1 MYRAKSINKLK
12 RAHLLNVWKVQKVMK
27 ATMANIQAIREAIEA
42 RKERSAW
49 SKGVKAYALEMLES
63 FEECSKWNEEN
74 GEELPTID
82 ERTALDGAKDWH
94 EWAYGGCGLC
104 YDAYIAER
112 LCTPSELK
120 KLHGGARVPAGAVTW
135 CDIEAR
141 AAWQAWRMIAEA
153 VRKLE
158 A

>member
-1 MYRAKSINKLK
+1 
-12 RAHLLNVWKVQKVMK
+12 MK
-27 ATMANIQAIREAIEA
+27 ATMANIQAINEAIEA

-49 SKGVKAYALEMLES
+49 SKGVKVYALELLES
-63 FEECSKWNEEN
+63 FEEWSKYNEEN

-82 ERTALDGAKDWH
+82 ERTALNGAEDWDA
-94 EWAYGGCGLC
+94 WAYGGCGLC

-112 LCTPSELK
+112 LFTPSELK
-120 KLHGGARVPAGAVTW
+120 KLGGGARVPAGAATW
-135 CDIEAR
+135 CDVEAR

-153 VRKLE
+153 VRTLE

>member
-1 MYRAKSINKLK
+1 
-12 RAHLLNVWKVQKVMK
+12 MK
-27 ATMANIQAIREAIEA
+27 ATAKNIQAVVNEVEKA
-42 RKERSAW
+42 KTRSAW

-63 FEECSKWNEEN
+63 FEERRRWNEEN
-74 GEELPTID
+74 GESVSELD
-82 ERTALDGAKDWH
+82 ERTALNGAHDWSA
-94 EWAYGGCGLC
+94 WAYGGCGLV

-120 KLHGGARVPAGAVTW
+120 KLHGGARVPAGAATW

-141 AAWQAWRMIAEA
+141 AARQAWRMIAEV

>member
-1 MYRAKSINKLK
+1 MIEYKQLK

-27 ATMANIQAIREAIEA
+27 ATKANIKAIREAIEA

-49 SKGVKAYALEMLES
+49 SKGVKAYALELLES
-63 FEECSKWNEEN
+63 FEGWSKWNEEN
-74 GEELPTID
+74 GKSVLELD
-82 ERTALDGAKDWH
+82 ERTALNGARDWRA
-94 EWAYGGCGLC
+94 WSYGGLGLV
-104 YDAYIAER
+104 YNVYIAER
-112 LCTPSELK
+112 LCTPSELR
-120 KLHGGARVPAGAVTW
+120 KLDGGARVPAGATTW